1 MTKRIQAGLA
11 IIAVIS
17 ALNFAALLI
26 SHAPSLFASQGN
38 LYLPTTGTY
47 NSLQAVGYMNDAWD
61 ALLTCNK
68 GNAAPANAL
77 GGVPKAGQCWLDDTS
92 ATLLVK
98 KRYTGSAWVVEGVI
112 DVTNGMWVPP
122 VGGGTANVA
131 SATTTDLC
139 ASPQA
144 VQNVTGTTTITGF
157 GSSCLPGTRKTLIFA
172 GIATIT
178 YNATSMLIPG
188 SLNYDTAAG
197 DVIEAVYF
205 GSGNWRVTNI
215 TKVNG
220 AAIVNPAVDVGTIQ
234 WYAGAS
240 APTKYVFGYGQS
252 LARAS
257 YPDYV
262 TAVTRVQS
270 AVRTSGNPTLGT
282 ISDTSGM
289 GVGMPIEGTG
299 IQAGTT
305 IVSVTSSSIT
315 MSQNAASSGTAN
327 ATVFFTGYGAGGSST
342 TVGVP
347 DCRGRTL
354 AGRDDMGGTA
364 ASRLTS
370 SYFGASAAALNTA
383 GTSSESY
390 TMLLANLA
398 SHNHAVFL
406 NDPGH
411 AHSYTTPVVLNGM
424 QPSGSSGQASAA
436 GSTTSTNTTGITV
449 RDTAG
454 GAGTA
459 NQTASTGSATP
470 MPTVQ
475 PTLIAQCLIRVL
487 AMNEIPLDG
496 QANDNIAV
504 AIAPRRFA

>member
-1 MTKRIQAGLA
+1 MSKATSIVLA
-11 IIAVIS
+11 W
-17 ALNFAALLI
+17 LLLV
-26 SHAPSLFASQGN
+26 APSGASQN
-38 LYLPTTGTY
+38 NAHLPTTGTY
-47 NSLQAVGYMNDAWD
+47 SGLQATNYMNDAWD

-68 GNAAPANAL
+68 GNTAPANAL

-144 VQNVTGTTTITGF
+144 VQNVTGTTTITSF
-157 GSSCLPGTRKTLIFA
+157 GSNCLPGTRKTLIFA
-172 GIATIT
+172 GVATIT

-220 AAIVNPAVDVGTIQ
+220 AAIVNPAVDVGTMQ
-234 WYAGAS
+234 WFIGPR
-240 APTKYVFGYGQS
+240 APAKYVFGYGQS
-252 LARAS
+252 IVRAS

-262 TAVTRVQS
+262 AAVTMTQS
-270 AVRTSGNPTLGT
+270 AVRTSGSPTLGS
-282 ISDTSGM
+282 IADTSGM

-305 IVSVTSSSIT
+305 IVSVTSNSIT
-315 MSQNAASSGTAN
+315 MSLNAASSGTAN
-327 ATVFFTGYGAGGSST
+327 ATVFFTGYGAGGSGT
-342 TVGVP
+342 TVGIP

-364 ASRLTS
+364 ASRMTA
-370 SYFGASAAALNTA
+370 SYFGTSAAALNAA
-383 GTSSESY
+383 GTSNESI
-390 TMLLANLA
+390 TMLGANLA
-398 SHNHAVFL
+398 AHDHDVFTYETGHVHTGGVGAV
-406 NDPGH
+406 
-411 AHSYTTPVVLNGM
+411 TTNVVN
-424 QPSGSSGQASAA
+424 SGGGATFGYVTGVPTTNTGSASSGVQVRSA
-436 GSTTSTNTTGITV
+436 TSGGGTQNK
-449 RDTAG
+449 TA
-454 GAGTA
+454 T
-459 NQTASTGSATP
+459 TGSATP
-470 MPTVQ
+470 MPNVQ
-475 PTLIAQCLIRVL
+475 PTLIAQCLVRVL
-487 AMNEIPLDG
+487 
-496 QANDNIAV
+496 Q
-504 AIAPRRFA
+504 